1 MRKSPGQLPLRQEN
15 DGSPPLQS
23 AAVAA
28 AAAAAIASRGP
39 LQKTSSRGKEVQ
51 STKAFGF
58 PLRPL
63 LRDPDEQIPPPPIS
77 ELSEAP
83 AVNSPDRLP
92 KENSLDS
99 PLRSPVRRLENHAP
113 LPIPQTNKETSFLAS
128 PLRSPMRGADSKSS
142 PSSQQPLSSHK
153 ENESRSPGG
162 DGTVVSTHH
171 QSKLEDAGSPM
182 LQTGR
187 SPEKLDM
194 VNMMAAPPATMSAK
208 VGRGVVNGMR
218 VESGVLQWP
227 AMKKAELGLRILEV
241 VLSMISFSV
250 MAAAKTTGWAGD
262 SFDRYQEFR
271 YCISM
276 NVIAFVYSVFQ
287 VFAHFYHK
295 MKKSSI
301 IDRPL
306 SYYLDFSMDQVL
318 AYLLMSA
325 SSSAAAR
332 NDAWISM
339 FGSDKFTDM
348 INGSI
353 AMSFLA
359 FLAFAM
365 SSIISAEKLFS
376 WKP

>member
-1 MRKSPGQLPLRQEN
+1 MSKSPGQLPLRQEN

-28 AAAAAIASRGP
+28 AAAAAAAAIASRGP
-39 LQKTSSRGKEVQ
+39 LQKTSSKVKEVH

-58 PLRPL
+58 PLRSL
-63 LRDPDEQIPPPPIS
+63 IRDPDEQIPPPPIS

-83 AVNSPDRLP
+83 AVNSPDGLP

-99 PLRSPVRRLENHAP
+99 PLRSPVRRLENQAP
-113 LPIPQTNKETSFLAS
+113 LPIPQTNKETPFLAS
-128 PLRSPMRGADSKSS
+128 PFRSLMRGADSKSS
-142 PSSQQPLSSHK
+142 TSSQQPLSTHN
-153 ENESRSPGG
+153 ENSSRSPAG
-162 DGTVVSTHH
+162 DGTV
-171 QSKLEDAGSPM
+171 ENAGSPM

-187 SPEKLDM
+187 STEKPFTMDR
-194 VNMMAAPPATMSAK
+194 MAAPPATMSAK

-218 VESGVLQWP
+218 VESGVLRWP

-241 VLSMISFSV
+241 VLCLISFSV
-250 MAAAKTTGWAGD
+250 MAADKTTGWAGD

-287 VFAHFYHK
+287 VFAQFYHK
-295 MKKSSI
+295 MKKRSI
-301 IDRPL
+301 IDPPL
-306 SYYLDFSMDQVL
+306 TYYLDFSMDQVL

-332 NDAWISM
+332 NDDWISM
-339 FGSDKFTDM
+339 FGNDKFTDM

-365 SSIISAEKLFS
+365 SSIISADKLFS